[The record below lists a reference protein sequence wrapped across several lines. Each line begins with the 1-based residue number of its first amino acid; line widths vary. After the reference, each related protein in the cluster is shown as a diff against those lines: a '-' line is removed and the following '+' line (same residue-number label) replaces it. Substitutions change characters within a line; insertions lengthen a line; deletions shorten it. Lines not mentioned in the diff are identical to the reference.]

1 MKITINKTA
10 KRVLSLVLALT
21 VLVGSLFVANVGV
34 TFIASAAT
42 VEDTWDGTKVQP
54 TTTDD
59 AGNII
64 INNAEELAW
73 VALQGGTATADKNY
87 KVVDNAV
94 FNMNGMAGI
103 TLNSNAAE
111 VKAATKDAAKLWIA
125 GTDVPFMGN
134 FDGNGLVVY
143 NINGNG
149 AGSYGYAGL
158 FPVTKQTADGDGITF
173 KNVKVCAS
181 YFTAYHTVGAVIGL
195 INAPGTSCT
204 ATLENLAAVNCY
216 ISDNGNT
223 NANCQRTVSTIVGS
237 VGHSNT
243 TMNNC
248 FASGNTLSAA
258 NIVGGFIGNTSAYSR
273 GVSISNSVVIGT
285 SPIPVEILT
294 TDTNPLQPIMSAA
307 TYTNVYTDQTVSQNG
322 VTKLTIAQM
331 TGTEATK
338 NMALDFGGVWFAN
351 TAGVPVLRAFHTI
364 SGADN
369 GNGTHSE
376 TCADADCGLI
386 GLTVNHLYNIVDYT
400 TDTSSCVCGA
410 FIYGT
415 HDVWDGTK
423 ATAFDSGSGT
433 EADPYIIKTVEQL
446 FLMVRSTGLNADGT
460 PVYYK
465 VADSVNELYINDTR
479 GFADQAA
486 FEAAVG
492 SLKNWSTGLTTEAQ
506 FCGDASNCYCTRYN
520 NIYTSSSTKVLNN
533 HRDGYVDY
541 FGGRFDGNGVTIYG
555 LYSETSAANHWNNGV
570 GFVPMLTGD
579 AVIKNVTFD
588 TNYVKSNSAATA
600 VITATVG
607 IWDGQYNRDTNSDG
621 TYETYAMCPKV
632 DAYAKRPENCNA
644 AIINVAVRNSY
655 LGATNYSN
663 NSFVSGFVSSIRAP
677 KSLKF
682 DNCMFDGTNATFTDN
697 ATGTKNHVAF
707 VTTQESN
714 TNSTVTGCASVAGS
728 STVTALNS
736 YTDAI
741 NAVVNC
747 YELDSNKFTVED
759 APLLNWTAWEIV
771 DNKPTP
777 KVNDSWIADYYRN
790 QGEYKLSWRKNK
802 VLTSTDVYGTTYE
815 YSALRGNRG
824 VFNAYNTLQGSGTE
838 TDPYIINDADTL
850 YMIIASGGTH
860 YGVPQHFKL
869 GCNIDLEG
877 KQWVDTEIFE
887 NTTYDVVFYQYVP
900 FAGTIDGDGHTIY
913 NLYTANDGYVGFIP
927 ELDGGTVKN
936 LHFRNAYV
944 ASSDLNAGVIVG
956 AILDSNMD
964 DNVIP
969 QIINCSVENSA
980 VYAYDGYGD
989 GFYFV
994 GYDDIGE
1001 ADMRP
1006 IENCYFIGT
1015 NGTVYVS
1022 SNSNITSP
1030 NEIKAEILAGNTV
1043 YTSLWYLGGNDD
1055 AIPHLIANAKA
1066 QPCADIDGDG
1076 VGEEYTTSDATALK
1090 SNLLW
1095 KDGYDYIYGDVT
1107 GNGTIDMRDLAALQR
1122 EMTGQETIELDG
1134 FWPNV
1139 KAGKF
1144 SIYYNDKD
1152 NYDFARKL
1160 ELYLESKAGVDVPK
1174 TFGISNNNFTI
1185 TLKTEGAANAYSV
1198 NYDAQN
1204 AKLTISG
1211 GSFTAVEEAVDQLIA
1226 NTTAASVYEISGG
1239 TIAAE
1244 KNAITVNGST
1254 YYYAWGD
1261 EFNSDVNGTVNYDNW
1276 ILRNKG
1282 TDSTPGIPDTEFE
1295 YIRAATNEEAI
1306 GINQVKD
1313 GKLTLKRGFT
1323 GATAT
1328 KEHKFYMSGVSSL
1341 DSMLFKQGYL
1351 EMVATVPSDGYSFP
1365 AWWLLTHVNGKGNNS
1380 IDNSLY
1386 SKVYERNERFNG
1398 TSISPTGT
1406 DVTSYKYKVPTQ
1418 TLEMDLFEIIQRP
1431 TETWSW
1437 GSGYVSK
1444 PSNDHNIKFN
1454 VHKWYN
1460 YSLDRTDT
1468 SLIVYD
1474 LDWSKNLTSG
1484 SFSKLLTATGSNGE
1498 NYKKNTSSILFNT
1511 NNLATGGVNGAVT
1524 YEGDHAT
1531 MQYNMANLR
1540 SNEQITERRY
1550 GFLWTEDKMTFTVYN
1565 GTAANASVLY
1575 TATVTADQMNF
1586 GGNESYYNN
1595 DNYGFGQYAYMLI
1608 ENHIF
1613 TAQKDGNSWIQAAY
1627 DDIGECDLVIDY
1639 VRIYQLDGARA
1650 IITPESE
1657 PLSSR

>member
-1 MKITINKTA
+1 MKITINKSA

-42 VEDTWDGTKVQP
+42 VEDTWDGTKVEP
-54 TTTDD
+54 TATD
-59 AGNII
+59 AEGNII
-64 INNAEELAW
+64 ISTAEELAW
-73 VALQGGTATADKNY
+73 IALQAGTATADKNY

-103 TLNSNAAE
+103 TLNSTAAE

-125 GTDVPFMGN
+125 DTDVPFMGN
-134 FDGNGLVVY
+134 FDGNGLIVY

-158 FPVTKQTADGDGITF
+158 FPTAKQTADSDSITI

-181 YFTAYHTVGAVIGL
+181 YFTAFHTVGAVIGV

-223 NANCQRTVSTIVGS
+223 NSACHRTVSTIVGS
-237 VGHSNT
+237 VGHSKT
-243 TMNNC
+243 TVNNC

-294 TDTNPLQPIMSAA
+294 TDDHPLQSAMSGA
-307 TYTNVYTDQTVSQNG
+307 THTNVYTDQTVSQNG
-322 VTKLTIAQM
+322 VTTLTTAQM

-351 TAGVPVLRAFHTI
+351 TAGVPVLRAFHNI
-364 SGADN
+364 SGIDN

-376 TCADADCGLI
+376 ACADADCGLI

-423 ATAFDSGSGT
+423 ATSFDSGSGT

-506 FCGDASNCYCTRYN
+506 FCGDANNCYCTRYN
-520 NIYTSSSTKVLNN
+520 DIYTSSSTKVTNN

-555 LYSETSAANHWNNGV
+555 LYSETKAVNHWNNGV

-588 TNYVKSNSAATA
+588 TNYIKSNSAATA

-655 LGATNYSN
+655 LSATNYSN

-682 DNCMFDGTNATFTDN
+682 NNCMFDGAESTFVDT

-707 VTTQESN
+707 VTTNESV
-714 TNSTVTGCASVAGS
+714 TNSVLTGCVSVGKDTLTSCQKNFA
-728 STVTALNS
+728 
-736 YTDAI
+736 Y
-741 NAVVNC
+741 NC
-747 YELDSNKFTVED
+747 YVVDNNEFTVED
-759 APLLNWTAWEIV
+759 APLLNWIYWETGDDKTTLKNNASWTA
-771 DNKPTP
+771 
-777 KVNDSWIADYYRN
+777 DSYRN
-790 QGEYKLSWRKNK
+790 QGDYNLSWRKNK
-802 VLTSTDVYGTTYE
+802 VLTSTDVYGTAYE

-887 NTTYDVVFYQYVP
+887 NTTYDVVFYQYLP

-913 NLYTANDGYVGFIP
+913 NLYTASTELNVGFVPELAATGVIENINFRNCYAYSEDGYAALIAGSSEVGS
-927 ELDGGTVKN
+927 K
-936 LHFRNAYV
+936 
-944 ASSDLNAGVIVG
+944 
-956 AILDSNMD
+956 
-964 DNVIP
+964 
-969 QIINCSVENSA
+969 
-980 VYAYDGYGD
+980 
-989 GFYFV
+989 
-994 GYDDIGE
+994 
-1001 ADMRP
+1001 
-1006 IENCYFIGT
+1006 IENCSIEDTLVSPDFGVEYYTYGDSTNTNCYIIKNDGSVEYSSGT
-1015 NGTVYVS
+1015 PTLG
-1022 SNSNITSP
+1022 ID
-1030 NEIKAEILAGNTV
+1030 LD
-1043 YTSLWYLGGNDD
+1043 WYGIEGGV
-1055 AIPHLIANAKA
+1055 ARHISFAKS
-1066 QPCADIDGDG
+1066 QPCADVDADGI
-1076 VGEEYTTSDATALK
+1076 GEEYTTSDATALK
-1090 SNLLW
+1090 NNLLW
-1095 KDGYDYIYGDVT
+1095 EDGYDYIYGDVT

-1122 EMTGQETIELDG
+1122 QMTGQETIELDG
-1134 FWPNV
+1134 FWSNV

-1160 ELYLESKAGVDVPK
+1160 ELYLESKSDIDVPK
-1174 TFGISNNNFTI
+1174 TFGTSDSNFTI

-1198 NYDAQN
+1198 NYDVQN

-1211 GSFTAVEEAVDQLIA
+1211 GSFTAVEEAVDQIIA
-1226 NTTAASVYEISGG
+1226 QTTSAGVPAISG

-1282 TDSTPGIPDTEFE
+1282 TDSTPGTPDTEFE
-1295 YIRAATNEEAI
+1295 YIRKATDDEAKE
-1306 GINQVKD
+1306 INVVKD

-1323 GATAT
+1323 GATSSND
-1328 KEHKFYMSGVSSL
+1328 HKFYMSGVSSL

-1386 SKVYERNERFNG
+1386 SKVYERNDSFNG

-1437 GSGYVSK
+1437 GSWSNVSA
-1444 PSNDHNIKFN
+1444 PSDDHNIKFN

-1460 YSLDRTDT
+1460 YSLDKDDT
-1468 SLIVYD
+1468 SLTVYD
-1474 LDWSKNLTSG
+1474 LDWKNAPASG
-1484 SFSKLLTATGSNGE
+1484 SFNTLLTATGSNGE
-1498 NYKKNTSSILFNT
+1498 NYKKKTSSILFNT

-1540 SNEQITERRY
+1540 SNDQITARRY

-1575 TATVTADQMNF
+1575 TSTVTADQMNF
-1586 GGNESYYNN
+1586 GGSESYYNN
-1595 DNYGFGQYAYMLI
+1595 DNFGFGQYAYMLI

-1613 TAQKDGNSWIQAAY
+1613 TAQKDGNDWIEAAY

-1657 PLSSR
+1657 ALSNR

>member
-1 MKITINKTA
+1 MKITINKSA

-54 TTTDD
+54 ITTDD

-64 INNAEELAW
+64 ITNAEELAW
-73 VALQGGTATADKNY
+73 VILVGGSDSY
-87 KVVDNAV
+87 KVVDNAI
-94 FNMNGMAGI
+94 FNMNGMQGI
-103 TLNSNAAE
+103 TPDSSVEDVINATPTDKVWHNDTA
-111 VKAATKDAAKLWIA
+111 VFT
-125 GTDVPFMGN
+125 GT
-134 FDGNGLVVY
+134 FDGNGAVIY
-143 NINGNG
+143 NVAGKKGAGNG
-149 AGSYGYAGL
+149 GL
-158 FPVTKQTADGDGITF
+158 FPNISDVNTTIKNITVKASAFYAYNQVGGIIGLANGQKTIDIINCSVQDCYIAYYSGDGGGS
-173 KNVKVCAS
+173 KV
-181 YFTAYHTVGAVIGL
+181 TG
-195 INAPGTSCT
+195 
-204 ATLENLAAVNCY
+204 
-216 ISDNGNT
+216 
-223 NANCQRTVSTIVGS
+223 TIVGKS
-237 VGHSNT
+237 GNCT
-243 TMNNC
+243 TNINNC
-248 FASGNTLSAA
+248 FVANNVIDSANSSYTL
-258 NIVGGFIGNTSAYSR
+258 NIKGGFIGASSAWAPSPI
-273 GVSISNSVVIGT
+273 SISNSISIGN
-285 SPIPVEILT
+285 SPYPTLIGSGVEIGK
-294 TDTNPLQPIMSAA
+294 DIANNAVW
-307 TYTNVYTDQTVSQNG
+307 TNVYTDQTDTVKG
-322 VTKLTIAQM
+322 TYLTTAQM
-331 TGTEATK
+331 TGMAATQ
-338 NMALDFGGVWFAN
+338 NMALDFGGTWFAN
-351 TAGVPVLRAFHTI
+351 TAGVPVLRAFHNI
-364 SGADN
+364 SGINN

-376 TCADADCGLI
+376 ACADAGCGLI

-423 ATAFDSGSGT
+423 AVAFDSGSGT

-465 VADSVNELYINDTR
+465 VANSVNELYINDTR

-520 NIYTSSSTKVLNN
+520 DIYTSSSTKVTNN

-588 TNYVKSNSAATA
+588 TNYIKSNSAATA
-600 VITATVG
+600 VITASAG
-607 IWDGQYNRDTNSDG
+607 IWDGQYNRDTNDDK

-655 LGATNYSN
+655 LGATNYTN

-677 KSLKF
+677 KSLQF
-682 DNCMFDGTNATFTDN
+682 DNCMFDGTNTTFTDN

-707 VTTQESN
+707 VTTQESA
-714 TNSTVTGCASVAGS
+714 TNSVLTGCVSVDKDELTS
-728 STVTALNS
+728 CTNNFVYNCH
-736 YTDAI
+736 
-741 NAVVNC
+741 VV
-747 YELDSNKFTVED
+747 DSNEFTVED
-759 APLLNWTAWEIV
+759 APLLNWTVWEIIDGV
-771 DNKPTP
+771 PTL
-777 KVNDSWIADYYRN
+777 KNNTSWIADSYRN
-790 QGEYKLSWRKNK
+790 QGDYDLSWRKNK
-802 VLTSTDVYGTTYE
+802 IITSTDKYDGF
-815 YSALRGNRG
+815 SFSKLRNDRG
-824 VFNAYNTLQGSGTE
+824 VFNAYNTLIGSGTE
-838 TDPYIINDADTL
+838 EDPYIINDADTL
-850 YMIIASGGTH
+850 YLVIASGGTRL
-860 YGVPQHFKL
+860 GVPQHFKL

-887 NTTYDVVFYQYVP
+887 NTTYDVVFYQYLP

-913 NLYTANDGYVGFIP
+913 NLYTADDDYAGFIP
-927 ELDGGTVKN
+927 VLEGGTVKN

-944 ASSDLNAGVIVG
+944 ASSENTAG
-956 AILDSNMD
+956 
-964 DNVIP
+964 
-969 QIINCSVENSA
+969 IIAGWMYGGSVTGCSVEDATVYSA
-980 VYAYDGYGD
+980 GGYGD
-989 GFYFV
+989 GLYV
-994 GYDDIGE
+994 VYNDDIWTPDE
-1001 ADMRP
+1001 
-1006 IENCYFIGT
+1006 Y
-1015 NGTVYVS
+1015 GTVTYSYYIGKNGDGEEATVYMS
-1022 SNSNITSP
+1022 DHNADDGVVMPDVND
-1030 NEIKAEILAGNTV
+1030 IKTEILAGNTE
-1043 YTSLWYLGGNDD
+1043 YTSVWYLGGAVDS
-1055 AIPHLIANAKA
+1055 IPRLIENAKA

-1076 VGEEYTTSDATALK
+1076 IGEEYTTSDTTALK

-1122 EMTGQETIELDG
+1122 EITGQETTELDG

-1144 SIYYNDKD
+1144 SIFYNDND

-1160 ELYLESKAGVDVPK
+1160 ELYLESKAGIDVPK
-1174 TFGISNNNFTI
+1174 TFGTSDTNFTI

-1198 NYDAQN
+1198 NYDAAT

-1226 NTTAASVYEISGG
+1226 KTTSAGVPAISG
-1239 TIAAE
+1239 TIATE

-1261 EFNSDVNGTVNYDNW
+1261 EFNSDVAGTVSYDNW

-1282 TDSTPGIPDTEFE
+1282 TDATPGTIDTEFE

-1323 GATAT
+1323 QNDPDGY
-1328 KEHKFYMSGVSSL
+1328 KYYMSGIGTK

-1365 AWWLLTHVNGKGNNS
+1365 AWWLLTHENSKGNDTL
-1380 IDNSLY
+1380 DNSLY
-1386 SKVYERNERFNG
+1386 SKVYELNPAYNN
-1398 TSISPTGT
+1398 TSRIPSGA
-1406 DVTSYKYKVPTQ
+1406 DVTSYKYKLPTQ

-1431 TETWSW
+1431 TSFSTS
-1437 GSGYVSK
+1437 YFN
-1444 PSNDHNIKFN
+1444 PSDDHNIKFN
-1454 VHKWYN
+1454 VHKWYS
-1460 YSLDRTDT
+1460 YSLDKTDT
-1468 SLIVYD
+1468 SMTVYD

-1511 NNLATGGVNGAVT
+1511 TNLASGGVNGAVT
-1524 YEGDHAT
+1524 YEGNHAT
-1531 MQYNMANLR
+1531 MQHNMANLR
-1540 SNEQITERRY
+1540 SNGQITARRY
-1550 GFLWTEDKMTFTVYN
+1550 GFLWTEDEMTFTVYN
-1565 GTAANASVLY
+1565 GIAANAGVLY

-1586 GGNESYYNN
+1586 GGNESYYH
-1595 DNYGFGQYAYMLI
+1595 DNFGFNQYAYMLI

-1613 TAQKDGNSWIQAAY
+1613 TAQKGSNRWYQANY
-1627 DDIGECDLVIDY
+1627 SNIKECDLVIDY

-1657 PLSSR
+1657 ALSNR